1 MIDIN
6 TPLQRAFYTAISGT
20 TIPVYEGEEPD
31 DLKTPVYAVISDIQ
45 SQDAGDINNRARTAQ
60 ITISVH
66 SWKLKYNNSS
76 DLNVAVGE
84 ILEALLPTTN
94 SVLDLSGNSLQMVT
108 LALQSDITQR
118 LGNIG
123 GREYISRILIFNS
136 KIVIHN

>member
-6 TPLQRAFYTAISGT
+6 TPLQRAFYTAISST
-20 TIPVYEGEEPD
+20 NVPVYEGEEPD
-31 DLKTPVYAVISDIQ
+31 DLKAPVYAVISDIQ
-45 SQDAGDINNRARTAQ
+45 SQDAGDLNNRARTAQ